1 MDAGWIEIPDSEVDD
16 CMDDTVEV
24 EDSDMDRRL
33 WIASTWELSSSKRLR
48 RYLERQ
54 IGRLLDEVMFLR
66 HFLEK

>member
-33 WIASTWELSSSKRLR
+33 WIAST
-48 RYLERQ
+48 
-54 IGRLLDEVMFLR
+54 
-66 HFLEK
+66 